1 MLDDTFPTD
10 LPADGRLDRMTMRTL
25 GRRVATHPLVD
36 SWAFDPDSLSP
47 RSLNSTAY
55 PDPVNAARI
64 DVRWFV
70 TNDY

>member
-1 MLDDTFPTD
+1 MLDDTFPND
-10 LPADGRLDRMTMRTL
+10 VPVGDRLDRMTMRTP
-25 GRRVATHPLVD
+25 GRRAATHPLVD
-36 SWAFDPDSLSP
+36 SWAFEPASLSP